1 MQEPMAWN
9 SQPPRR
15 APEPPD
21 DGGGLRTWVLVTGII
36 HIVLS
41 IVTFDVL
48 GCIAGGFQVAG
59 AQAVCSG
66 GRKVEYQIV
75 VDQSGFF
82 CDQ

>member
-9 SQPPRR
+9 SQVRR

-21 DGGGLRTWVLVTGII
+21 DGSLRTAVLVTGII

-41 IVTFDVL
+41 IVSFDVL

-59 AQAVCSG
+59 AQAV
-66 GRKVEYQIV
+66 
-75 VDQSGFF
+75 
-82 CDQ
+82 